1 MADDTVPCA
10 ARHLDHVCIAVK
22 SIQEAMALYQRLF
35 DLGPAPIEEVPS
47 QGVRAC
53 LLPIGGTR
61 IEFIEPT
68 DPNGAIARFIERRGE
83 ALHHVAFQVEDIAGR
98 LAALQ
103 DAGVDL
109 IDKTPRK
116 GAAGTIAFLHPRATR
131 GVLIELVEKE

>member
-1 MADDTVPCA
+1 MD
-10 ARHLDHVCIAVK
+10 
-22 SIQEAMALYQRLF
+22 LYRNLF
-35 DLGPAPIEEVPS
+35 DLGPAPVEEVPD

-53 LLPIGGTR
+53 LLPVGSTR
-61 IEFIEPT
+61 LEFIEPT

-83 ALHHVAFQVEDIAGR
+83 ALHHVAFQVEDIAAR

-103 DAGVDL
+103 NAGVDL
-109 IDKTPRK
+109 IDKVPRK